1 MIHGGVHVGRL
12 FQHHLHLLCSQGE
25 GQEAQDDRVK
35 QCDDSQ
41 GKGPA
46 NSTASKLVVVS
57 LWTTDSPDLVIVP
70 AGREGE
76 ETDQQTEAR
85 HELHGAADLEDI
97 RGSAHEEEDEGDD
110 AEDADDDSDT
120 HEDRGGPEGWG
131 ENGSEVIQT
140 ASADISS
147 ILAGNTPPP

>member
-1 MIHGGVHVGRL
+1 MIHGGVHVGWL
-12 FQHHLHLLCSQGE
+12 LQHHLHLLFSQSE

-35 QCDDSQ
+35 QSDDGQ

-46 NSTASKLVVVS
+46 NSTTSQLVVVS
-57 LWTTDSPDLVIVP
+57 LGTTDSSDLVIVP

-76 ETDQQTEAR
+76 ETDQETQSG

-110 AEDADDDSDT
+110 AEDADDDGD
-120 HEDRGGPEGWG
+120 
-131 ENGSEVIQT
+131 
-140 ASADISS
+140 A
-147 ILAGNTPPP
+147 